1 MPRIPAATCRPRAE
15 PISHL
20 NRNTE
25 LRRLR
30 DASANGKT
38 GTQKQNETEMSYDTI
53 PTYDVLMSSY
63 GPMI

>member
-38 GTQKQNETEMSYDTI
+38 GTQKQNETEMSYDTS
-53 PTYDVLMSSY
+53 TYDVLMSSY